1 MNLPQPDY
9 EADDILVVAE
19 TEQLRALADDVRLEI
34 VALLRERAATTTEL
48 AGKIGL
54 AKGTIA
60 HHLKVLEAAAL
71 VKVVR
76 TRQVRA
82 LTERFYGRVAR
93 LYVIKSTDEKPQE
106 RVRLSPAD
114 AESFQRR
121 VERLLRDFRGSASA
135 QGEEYELVGNHLPKR
150 RFRVK
155 LRRPGGLWLHRD
167 FRNLWAAET
176 VSVFGTQISQLAL
189 PLVAVITLEASVFEV
204 ALLGVIEFLPFILIS
219 LPAGVWVD
227 RMRRKPILVGADVG
241 RALLL
246 ASIPVAYWLDALTIW
261 QMYVVGFGVG
271 ILTVFF
277 DVSYQSYLPSLVER
291 QQLVEGNS
299 KLEISRSAAQLA
311 GPGLAGLLVEA
322 VKAPGAVLV
331 DAVSFALSAFYLFRI
346 KAEERAPTRAERQ
359 AGPGMKEE
367 VKEGLRWVF
376 GNRYLRWIA
385 ASTATFN
392 FFGNIIGAV
401 FLVYVVRVL
410 GIRPGVIGLVFAVS
424 SIGYLIGALAANRLS
439 RRFGVGPTIILG
451 AAGSVSLLL
460 LAAAPASNPIPY
472 LIAAQAISSMG
483 IPIYNITQVSFR
495 QAITPER
502 LQGRMNSVMR
512 FIVWGVMP
520 VGALIGGAL
529 GSWFGLRTA
538 IWVGVIG
545 MSLAVLPVL
554 LSPVRTLREMP
565 EPVDEPLPSEA
576 EAAGGLVPAT
586 AGTLPAAPPD

>member
-1 MNLPQPDY
+1 M
-9 EADDILVVAE
+9 
-19 TEQLRALADDVRLEI
+19 
-34 VALLRERAATTTEL
+34 
-48 AGKIGL
+48 
-54 AKGTIA
+54 
-60 HHLKVLEAAAL
+60 
-71 VKVVR
+71 
-76 TRQVRA
+76 
-82 LTERFYGRVAR
+82 
-93 LYVIKSTDEKPQE
+93 
-106 RVRLSPAD
+106 
-114 AESFQRR
+114 
-121 VERLLRDFRGSASA
+121 
-135 QGEEYELVGNHLPKR
+135 
-150 RFRVK
+150 K

-176 VSVFGTQISQLAL
+176 VSVFGTSISQLAL

-291 QQLVEGNS
+291 RQLVEGNS

-346 KAEERAPTRAERQ
+346 KAEEQAPTRAERQ

-520 VGALIGGAL
+520 LGALIGGAL

-565 EPVDEPLPSEA
+565 EPVDEPLPSES

-586 AGTLPAAPPD
+586 AGTLPAAAPD